1 MTTARI
7 THSVNEA
14 ADCLREGGVVAIP
27 TETVYGLAGDAR
39 NETAIQ
45 KIFAIKGRPAN
56 HPLIVHFATAEEAFE
71 WTVEINESARKLAKA
86 FWPGPLSLVLRKQKW
101 VSDSLT
107 AGQATVAVRV
117 PAHPI
122 AHQLLVEFRGALAA
136 PSANR
141 FTKVSP
147 TSTAHVMHD
156 LSDRLELI
164 LEGGNC
170 EIGIESTII
179 DCSQPDPVLLR
190 PGYVTVEELEAVLG
204 KPIFF
209 KNSAGTLSPGQHAI
223 HYAPEADLFLVN
235 NSDIANVARK
245 FSATGKQVL
254 VISSQPM
261 SPSIPAAHWLIPAD
275 PKEFARRIYGLLREA
290 DAAKFDVVLTQF
302 PSAQGIGLALADRLR
317 RAAKPLPETIL

>member
-1 MTTARI
+1 MNETRI
-7 THSVNEA
+7 TRSVIEA
-14 ADCLREGGVVAIP
+14 SDCLRKGSVVAIP

-45 KIFAIKGRPAN
+45 KIFAIKGRPTN
-56 HPLIVHFATAEEAFE
+56 HPLIVHFATAKEAFE
-71 WTVEINESARKLAKA
+71 WAVEVNDSARKLAEA
-86 FWPGPLSLVLRKQKW
+86 FWPGPLSLVLRKQPW

-117 PAHPI
+117 PAHAV

-156 LSDRLELI
+156 LGDRLELI

-190 PGYVTVEELEAVLG
+190 PGYITVEELEAVLG

-209 KNSAGTLSPGQHAI
+209 KNAAGTLSPGQHAI
-223 HYAPEADLFLVN
+223 HYAPEADLFLVKD
-235 NSDIANVARK
+235 SEIADMARK
-245 FSATGKQVL
+245 LSADGKQVL
-254 VISSQPM
+254 VISSQPI
-261 SPSIPAAHWLIPAD
+261 SPSIPAVHWMIPAD
-275 PKEFARRIYGLLREA
+275 PKEYARRIYGLMREA
-290 DAAKFDVVLTQF
+290 DASRFDVILT
-302 PSAQGIGLALADRLR
+302 PMPDTQGIGLALADRLR
-317 RAAKPLPETIL
+317 RAAKSFHE

>member
-14 ADCLREGGVVAIP
+14 ADCLRLGGVVAIP
-27 TETVYGLAGDAR
+27 TETVYGLAGDAL

-45 KIFAIKGRPAN
+45 KIFAIKGRPTN
-56 HPLIVHFATAEEAFE
+56 HPLIVHFATAEKAFE
-71 WTVEINESARKLAKA
+71 WAAEVNDSARTLAKA
-86 FWPGPLSLVLRKQKW
+86 FWPGPLSLVLRKQSW

-117 PAHPI
+117 PAHPV
-122 AHQLLVEFRGALAA
+122 AHQLLVEFQGALAA

-141 FTKVSP
+141 FTKISP

-156 LSDRLELI
+156 LGDRLELI

-204 KPIFF
+204 KPILF
-209 KNSAGTLSPGQHAI
+209 KNAAGTLSPGQHAI
-223 HYAPEADLFLVN
+223 HYAPEADLFLLK
-235 NSDIANVARK
+235 DHEIADVARRL
-245 FSATGKQVL
+245 SAGGKQVL
-254 VISSQPM
+254 VISSQPIL
-261 SPSIPAAHWLIPAD
+261 PSVPVVHWMIPAD
-275 PKEFARRIYGLLREA
+275 PKEYARRIYGLLREA
-290 DAAKFDVVLTQF
+290 DAGGFDVILT
-302 PSAQGIGLALADRLR
+302 PMPDTHGIGLALADRLR
-317 RAAKPLPETIL
+317 RAAKSLHE